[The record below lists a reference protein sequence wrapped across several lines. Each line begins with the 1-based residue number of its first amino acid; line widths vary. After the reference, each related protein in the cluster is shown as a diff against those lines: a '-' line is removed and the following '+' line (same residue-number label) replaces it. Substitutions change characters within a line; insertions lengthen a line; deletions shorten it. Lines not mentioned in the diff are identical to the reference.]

1 MKIKISSL
9 NMELQARAKNNDEVI
24 REYAEQMKD
33 GVTFPNV
40 KVFSVKA
47 KAKGE
52 GEQRN
57 SSTQFY
63 LVDGFHRTAATV
75 LNGGETI
82 EADIICG
89 DRAAAL
95 TYALKANAEH
105 GLRRSN
111 ADKRHALEM
120 AWANRQWL
128 FEGRVKSEE
137 GRGKDDF
144 IPSKRQL
151 AAICGVSSSLAQT
164 FIAEKRVDE
173 KSTDATTATEDHLEE
188 RNANVLRNLKDGKD
202 RFEIVI
208 PERILP
214 AFLSTQ
220 PKEMLRDI
228 RRLRKELET
237 ALGNADIAFAAI
249 GQQTLTDLDNVVADF
264 KFGSPFCVCRACRGE
279 GCGSCSNHGFQTIAQ
294 YRRLPREYKV
304 EKK

>member
-1 MKIKISSL
+1 MKIKISTL
-9 NMELQARAKNNDEVI
+9 NMELQTRAKNNDSVI
-24 REYAEQMKD
+24 KEYAEQMND

-40 KVFSVKA
+40 KVFREKKNA
-47 KAKGE
+47 
-52 GEQRN
+52 
-57 SSTQFY
+57 TPY

-75 LNGGETI
+75 LNGGDTI
-82 EADIICG
+82 EADIIYG

-105 GLRRSN
+105 GLRRSG
-111 ADKRHALEM
+111 ADKHHALEM
-120 AWANRQWL
+120 AWNERGIL
-128 FEGRVKSEE
+128 FK
-137 GRGKDDF
+137 GKD
-144 IPSKRQL
+144 PTSRQL
-151 AAICGVSSSLAQT
+151 AALCGVSNSTANLFMQEA
-164 FIAEKRVDE
+164 RVCE
-173 KSTDATTATEDHLEE
+173 SHRADATTVTEDHLEE
-188 RNANVLRNLKDGKD
+188 RNANVLRNLKEGKD
-202 RFEIVI
+202 RFDVAI

-228 RRLRKELET
+228 RRLRKELEI

-294 YRRLPREYKV
+294 YRRLPREYRV

>member
-1 MKIKISSL
+1 MKIKISTL
-9 NMELQARAKNNDEVI
+9 NMELQTRAKNNDSVI
-24 REYAEQMKD
+24 KEYAEQMKD

-40 KVFSVKA
+40 KVFREKKNA
-47 KAKGE
+47 
-52 GEQRN
+52 
-57 SSTQFY
+57 TPY

-75 LNGGETI
+75 LNGGDTI
-82 EADIICG
+82 EADIIYG

-105 GLRRSN
+105 GLRRNN

-120 AWANRQWL
+120 AWNDRGIL
-128 FEGRVKSEE
+128 FK
-137 GRGKDDF
+137 GKD
-144 IPSKRQL
+144 PTSRQL
-151 AAICGVSSSLAQT
+151 AALCGVSHNFAND
-164 FIAEKRVDE
+164 FI
-173 KSTDATTATEDHLEE
+173 KSTGVSSDDRADATTVTEDHLEE
-188 RNANVLRNLKDGKD
+188 RNANVLRNLKEGKD
-202 RFEIVI
+202 RFDVAI

-228 RRLRKELET
+228 RRLRKELEI

-294 YRRLPREYKV
+294 YRRLPREYRV

>member
-1 MKIKISSL
+1 MKIKISTI
-9 NMELQARAKNNDEVI
+9 NMELQTRAKNNDEVI
-24 REYAEQMKD
+24 KEYAEQMKD

-40 KVFSVKA
+40 KVFREKKNA
-47 KAKGE
+47 
-52 GEQRN
+52 
-57 SSTQFY
+57 TPY
-63 LVDGFHRTAATV
+63 LVDGFHRTAATI

-82 EADIICG
+82 EADIIYG

-105 GLRRSN
+105 GLRRNN

-120 AWANRQWL
+120 AWNDRGIL
-128 FEGRVKSEE
+128 FK
-137 GRGKDDF
+137 GKD
-144 IPSKRQL
+144 PTSRQL
-151 AAICGVSSSLAQT
+151 AALCGVSDRLAAY
-164 FIAEKRVDE
+164 FIEEKGVCNLH
-173 KSTDATTATEDHLEE
+173 KTSDATTVTEDHLEE
-188 RNANVLRNLKDGKD
+188 RNANVLRNLKEGKD
-202 RFEIVI
+202 RFEVVI

-264 KFGSPFCVCRACRGE
+264 KFGTPFCVCRACRGE

-304 EKK
+304 VTK